1 VIRFPGRRGLILAAV
16 VPLILGTT
24 LTSELTNVR
33 ASSLSW
39 KNCVNGTSAGG
50 WCSIENLA
58 HTLCL
63 GAVASGDGT
72 NGDAV
77 ELVRCPYVGEPIA
90 QKEAETWTYL
100 QSDFGGITAASL
112 VNFAHYL
119 CLDANNNGSGQNG
132 DKVQLWHCLDQP
144 NQGWGLDAPPNSNEI
159 PNYAHFLCLDAN
171 QAGDGSIGDKVQ
183 LWSCWDGKNQQW
195 AAGP

>member
-1 VIRFPGRRGLILAAV
+1 MRVYPSAASV
-16 VPLILGTT
+16 VP
-24 LTSELTNVR
+24 E
-33 ASSLSW
+33 AW

-63 GAVASGDGT
+63 GAVTSGDGT
-72 NGDAV
+72 NGDTV

-144 NQGWGLDAPPNSNEI
+144 NQGWGLDAPFNSNLRAL
-159 PNYAHFLCLDAN
+159 PMPRCKPGGGRQHR
-171 QAGDGSIGDKVQ
+171 
-183 LWSCWDGKNQQW
+183 
-195 AAGP
+195 